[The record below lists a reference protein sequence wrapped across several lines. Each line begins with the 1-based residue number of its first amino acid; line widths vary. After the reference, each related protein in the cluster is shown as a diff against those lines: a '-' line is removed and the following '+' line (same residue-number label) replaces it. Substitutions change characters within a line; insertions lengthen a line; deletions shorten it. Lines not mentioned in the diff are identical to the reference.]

1 MKIGIADVVFTVFL
15 ILKLT
20 GAAALSWWI
29 VFSPYLIVLGLYC
42 LAGLCAL
49 AVYFLEKRK

>member
-1 MKIGIADVVFTVFL
+1 MKIGIADVVFIVFL

-20 GAAALSWWI
+20 GAATLSWWL

-49 AVYFLEKRK
+49 AIYSLEKRK